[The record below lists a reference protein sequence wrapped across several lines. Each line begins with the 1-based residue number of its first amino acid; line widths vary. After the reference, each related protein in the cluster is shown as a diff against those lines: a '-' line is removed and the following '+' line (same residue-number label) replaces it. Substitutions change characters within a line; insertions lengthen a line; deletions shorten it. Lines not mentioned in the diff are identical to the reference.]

1 MFEEVQNAFAF
12 SLTFGE
18 VFTRFTVA
26 LVCGFLVSLFY
37 KWSYKGT
44 SYSPSFVTSLVI
56 LAMITSSVIMVIG
69 NNLARAFG
77 LVGAM
82 SIIRFRSA
90 VKDTQ
95 DIIFIF
101 YSLAMGM
108 AAGVGL
114 HVVAISGTL
123 FIGLVVWLLS
133 LGNYAVPISREY
145 LLQFRY
151 LPNGSDTPSYLDTLQ
166 KFTSKY
172 KLINVKSIGEE
183 EKLLELSFYINL
195 KDVSA
200 GERLMENLADQSG
213 VQNANLFFDEV
224 QV

>member
-1 MFEEVQNAFAF
+1 MFEEVQNTFAF

-18 VFTRFTVA
+18 VLTRFIVA

-37 KWSYKGT
+37 KWSYRGT

-56 LAMITSSVIMVIG
+56 LAMITSAVIMVIG

-114 HVVAISGTL
+114 HVVAVTGTI
-123 FIGLVVWLLS
+123 FIGLIVWLLS
-133 LGNYAVPISREY
+133 VTNFAVPITREY

-151 LPNGSDTPSYLDTLQ
+151 LPNGSDSPSYVESLNR
-166 KFTSKY
+166 FTSKF
-172 KLINVKSIGEE
+172 KLINVKSIGED
-183 EKLLELSFYINL
+183 EKILELSFYIKL
-195 KDVSA
+195 KDIGA
-200 GERLMENLADQSG
+200 GERLMEALGDQAG

>member
-18 VFTRFTVA
+18 VIARFLVA

-44 SYSPSFVTSLVI
+44 SYSPSYVTSLV
-56 LAMITSSVIMVIG
+56 LLSMITASVIMVIG

-114 HVVAISGTL
+114 FVVAISGTL
-123 FIGLVVWLLS
+123 FIGLIVWLLS
-133 LGNYAVPISREY
+133 ITNFAVPITREY

-151 LPNGSDTPSYLDTLQ
+151 LPNGADTPSYLESLQ
-166 KFTSKY
+166 GFTSKY
-172 KLINVKSIGEE
+172 KLINVKSIGED
-183 EKLLELSFYINL
+183 EKILELSFYIKL
-195 KDVSA
+195 RDIGS
-200 GERLMENLADQSG
+200 GERLMESLGDQQG